1 MIGQYLQ
8 YPKIAKDFS
17 NYLELYYKYQ
27 DDYQIDEILAGSI
40 RENLCNKLKRA
51 QFDEK
56 LSVIGLLLSKLNSGF
71 KQVVRDAEKL
81 EILMMEL
88 KSCMMEVW
96 TEIWRN
102 VSSLCKRN
110 LNRSGKRSGKP
121 DF

>member
-27 DDYQIDEILAGSI
+27 DDYQIDEILTGSI
-40 RENLCNKLKRA
+40 RVNLCNKLKHA

-71 KQVVRDAEKL
+71 KQVVTFMRSTL
-81 EILMMEL
+81 F
-88 KSCMMEVW
+88 
-96 TEIWRN
+96 T
-102 VSSLCKRN
+102 VSLSVI
-110 LNRSGKRSGKP
+110 
-121 DF
+121 